1 LIPFHE
7 LIWFIFILA
16 VAGSVA
22 GFLAGLFGIGGGAI
36 IVPVL
41 FQAFALLD
49 TAEGVRMHLAVGTS
63 IAVIV
68 PTSISSFRAH
78 YKRKAPDL
86 TLLKSW
92 IIPVPLGVI
101 AASMIVADTSGAVL
115 RGIFAVIAL
124 AVGLKLIFV
133 REGWHL
139 ANDLPGNP
147 VRAICGFVIGLL
159 SALMGVGGGV
169 LNNTFMTSF
178 GRPMHQA
185 VATSSGVGILISLPG
200 LFGYIWAGLGDPD
213 LPIFST
219 GYVNWI
225 AVALT
230 IPLTLVAAPLGAHA
244 AHSLDRRKLSIA
256 FGIFMVVVATRFIW
270 SLL

>member
-1 LIPFHE
+1 
-7 LIWFIFILA
+7 
-16 VAGSVA
+16 
-22 GFLAGLFGIGGGAI
+22 
-36 IVPVL
+36 
-41 FQAFALLD
+41 
-49 TAEGVRMHLAVGTS
+49 M
-63 IAVIV
+63 
-68 PTSISSFRAH
+68 
-78 YKRKAPDL
+78 
-86 TLLKSW
+86 
-92 IIPVPLGVI
+92 
-101 AASMIVADTSGAVL
+101 
-115 RGIFAVIAL
+115 
-124 AVGLKLIFV
+124 
-133 REGWHL
+133 
-139 ANDLPGNP
+139 
-147 VRAICGFVIGLL
+147 CGFVIGLL

-256 FGIFMVVVATRFIW
+256 FGIFMVVVAARFIW